1 MTAPTPNA
9 KAKPTAQYM
18 SAAIEKLARIFA
30 ITVPAFLP
38 REKPISRKAKP
49 ACMNITRQPATI
61 THRELMATE
70 SGSAPAFAA
79 SKVSAAATAGT
90 ARAPRS
96 PSRDPRA
103 SNERRNTQPPRVVRE
118 RGSVSGAP
126 LDRSLDACRRIPA
139 AVSHI
144 GRFARK
150 LRFSP
155 CPGEGWSGKFGHLY
169 KGSRPWRDYAGAHA
183 QNPHAE
189 CHRRA
194 VEPERGRAGRT
205 RPDGRAEPD
214 LRGQRL
220 LALGPA
226 PARPVGDLQAPAG
239 DARPGAAARPDPGRR
254 RRLGDE
260 GMGDGEGR
268 HPLHPLVPAADRLD
282 RGEARLLLRAD
293 RGRRG
298 DRRVLR
304 QGADPGGA

>member
-18 SAAIEKLARIFA
+18 RAAIEKLARIFA
-30 ITVPAFLP
+30 ITVPAFLL

-103 SNERRNTQPPRVVRE
+103 SNERRKTQPPRGVRE
-118 RGSVSGAP
+118 RGGVSGGARRGL
-126 LDRSLDACRRIPA
+126 LDRCRRISG

-150 LRFSP
+150 LRVSR
-155 CPGEGWSGKFGHLY
+155 WSG
-169 KGSRPWRDYAGAHA
+169 
-183 QNPHAE
+183 
-189 CHRRA
+189 
-194 VEPERGRAGRT
+194 
-205 RPDGRAEPD
+205 
-214 LRGQRL
+214 
-220 LALGPA
+220 
-226 PARPVGDLQAPAG
+226 
-239 DARPGAAARPDPGRR
+239 
-254 RRLGDE
+254 
-260 GMGDGEGR
+260 
-268 HPLHPLVPAADRLD
+268 
-282 RGEARLLLRAD
+282 EA
-293 RGRRG
+293 
-298 DRRVLR
+298 
-304 QGADPGGA
+304 